1 MDYSL
6 GAEISQSFER
16 TEASLNSLNENIEQ
30 SDNKLDIEIPYTEL
44 EYINDNPEL
53 IQQLSC
59 PLCKL
64 PVSPDALRINTCGH
78 VFCRDHL
85 IEWLEEKEICP
96 LDHKPIVSEG
106 FTKEY
111 LIPQAAG
118 LLKIKCPY
126 SNCIDEND
134 DGKLNVNCNWI
145 GVRNDLVKHLKN
157 DCQSYVISCPNNNCS
172 YTAQRNEI
180 INHHQKECPWR
191 SVICPNNGCNALIYA
206 KDLEIHDNECPLKLI
221 KCPNSGC
228 NISVV
233 RHEMQDHIW
242 KCQYVKKDLDWLIQK
257 CDYLQDLNIFQKKLI
272 HELEE
277 ITKIQKEKIK
287 FIQKKS
293 ESIPFYNL
301 GWSLK
306 LPTAFNPKDKSKLLT
321 LSNFNLRVK
330 YLNNDEMMNDSVD
343 ENSNNS
349 IPALIRSNYPINKKY
364 GLYYFE
370 ITILSVD
377 IENTVIGIG
386 LSVKDND
393 LYMKM
398 PGWTPNTYG
407 YHSDNGQIYIESG
420 SGIAYGPTFSA
431 GDTVGCGIH
440 IFNKTIFF
448 TKNGRNLGNIPKQ
461 ITITEDLYPTVSFN
475 SGEIETNFGQKPF
488 MFDIDSYFSIPYDH

>member
-6 GAEISQSFER
+6 GTETSQNLDKNN
-16 TEASLNSLNENIEQ
+16 ASLNSLNDGNNQ
-30 SDNKLDIEIPYTEL
+30 DGIEIPYTEL
-44 EYINDNPEL
+44 DYINDNPEL

-85 IEWLEEKEICP
+85 MEWLEEKEICP
-96 LDHKPIVSEG
+96 LDHKPIVAEG
-106 FTKEY
+106 FTKEL

-118 LLKIKCPY
+118 LLRIKCPY
-126 SNCIDEND
+126 SNCSDDMDNDEENTE
-134 DGKLNVNCNWI
+134 KVNCDWI
-145 GVRNDLVKHLKN
+145 GVRNDLMNHLKHE
-157 DCQSYVISCPNNNCS
+157 CQAYIISCPNNNCS
-172 YTAQRNEI
+172 YSAQRSEI
-180 INHHQKECPWR
+180 SKHHQKVCPWR
-191 SVICPNNGCNALIYA
+191 SVICPNKGCNSLIYA
-206 KDLEIHDNECPLKLI
+206 KDIEAHDNECPLKLI
-221 KCPNSGC
+221 KCPNNGC

-287 FIQKKS
+287 FTQKKS
-293 ESIPFYNL
+293 ENIPFYNF

-306 LPTAFNPKDKSKLLT
+306 LPTAFNPKDKSKLLS
-321 LSNFNLRVK
+321 LSNFNLRAK
-330 YLNNDEMMNDSVD
+330 YNNNDEMVPDSAE

-349 IPALIRSNYPINKKY
+349 VPALIRSNYPINKKY

-370 ITILSVD
+370 ISILSVD

-386 LSVKDND
+386 LTIKDND

-407 YHSDNGQIYIESG
+407 YHSDNGQVYMESG
-420 SGIAYGPTFSA
+420 SGTAYGPTFTA
-431 GDTVGCGIH
+431 GDIIGCGIH
-440 IFNKTIFF
+440 VFNKTIFF
-448 TKNGRNLGNIPKQ
+448 TKNGKNLGK
-461 ITITEDLYPTVSFN
+461 
-475 SGEIETNFGQKPF
+475 
-488 MFDIDSYFSIPYDH
+488 

>member
-1 MDYSL
+1 MDPLESR
-6 GAEISQSFER
+6 ISQNLCKNKASFNP
-16 TEASLNSLNENIEQ
+16 LNNENNQTDEKEI
-30 SDNKLDIEIPYTEL
+30 DIPYTEL

-64 PVSPDALRINTCGH
+64 PVNPDALRINTCGH
-78 VFCRDHL
+78 VFCHDHL
-85 IEWLEEKEICP
+85 MEWLEEKEICP
-96 LDHKPIVSEG
+96 IDHKPIISEG
-106 FTKEY
+106 FTKEL

-118 LLKIKCPY
+118 LLRIKCPY
-126 SNCIDEND
+126 SNCSDAMDND
-134 DGKLNVNCNWI
+134 DDDIEKVNCNWV
-145 GVRNDLVKHLKN
+145 GVRDELKN
-157 DCQSYVISCPNNNCS
+157 HLMNECQSYIISCPNNNCFYS
-172 YTAQRNEI
+172 AQRSKVLKY
-180 INHHQKECPWR
+180 HQKTCPWR
-191 SVICPNNGCNALIYA
+191 SIMCPNKGCNALIYA
-206 KDLEIHDNECPLKLI
+206 KDIETHDSECPLKII
-221 KCPNSGC
+221 KCPNKGC

-242 KCQYVKKDLDWLIQK
+242 KCKYVKKDLDWIIQK

-293 ESIPFYNL
+293 ENIPFYNL

-306 LPTAFNPKDKSKLLT
+306 LPTALNPKDKSKLLS
-321 LSNFNLRVK
+321 LSNFNLRAK
-330 YLNNDEMMNDSVD
+330 YINNDDMVPDLLD

-349 IPALIRSNYPINKKY
+349 VPALIRSNYPINKKY

-370 ITILSVD
+370 ISILSVD
-377 IENTVIGIG
+377 IDNTVIGIG
-386 LSVKDND
+386 LTIKDND

-398 PGWTPNTYG
+398 PGWTLNTYG
-407 YHSDNGQIYIESG
+407 YHSDNGQVYIESG
-420 SGIAYGPTFSA
+420 SGVAYGPTFTV
-431 GDTVGCGIH
+431 GDTIGCGIH

-448 TKNGRNLGNIPKQ
+448 TKNGKNLGNIPKQ

-475 SGEIETNFGQKPF
+475 SGEIEANFGQKPF
-488 MFDIDSYFSIPYDH
+488 IFDIDSYFSILY